1 MISRKEE
8 LVAYLREQGLQ
19 PQEEDF
25 GIFFRYQMFNF
36 LIFTDDDDPLY
47 LRLVLPGIMD
57 VDENNREDVL
67 EACNRVTCDVKVA
80 KCFVSDNNDVWIA
93 CEQLLDQD
101 PKYDDILPR
110 SLRILL
116 GSQQAFFDAINA

>member
-8 LVAYLREQGLQ
+8 LLAYLRQQGFQ
-19 PQEEDF
+19 PKEEDF
-25 GIFFRYQMFNF
+25 GIFFRYQMLNF
-36 LIFTDDDDPLY
+36 LIFTDDEDPLY
-47 LRLVLPGIMD
+47 IRLVLPGIMD
-57 VDENNREDVL
+57 VDQNNREDVL

-80 KCFVSDNNDVWIA
+80 KCFISDNKDVWIA

-110 SLRILL
+110 SLHILMV
-116 GSQQAFFDAINA
+116 SQQAFFDAINA

>member
-8 LVAYLREQGLQ
+8 LLAYLRQQGLQ

-25 GIFFRYQMFNF
+25 GIFFRYQMLNF
-36 LIFTDDDDPLY
+36 LVFTDDEDPLY

-67 EACNRVTCDVKVA
+67 EACNRVSCDVKVA
-80 KCFVSDNNDVWIA
+80 KCFISDNKDVWIA

-101 PKYDDILPR
+101 PSTTTSCPAPCA
-110 SLRILL
+110 S
-116 GSQQAFFDAINA
+116 